1 MFFKKKIIVT
11 EEMKQTLQ
19 SFDEISWASCCG
31 IPYKKESYYPYIQET
46 SQASVEKILKHTMNY
61 SDTVCLEICSKKVC
75 CVNQKGQTNC
85 GKCDRLPCERFTK
98 DPTVS
103 DEQNEENLKKMLA
116 RLKG

>member
-46 SQASVEKILKHTMNY
+46 SQASVEKILKHTMGRVLWRN
-61 SDTVCLEICSKKVC
+61 SKRYELR
-75 CVNQKGQTNC
+75 QG
-85 GKCDRLPCERFTK
+85 
-98 DPTVS
+98 
-103 DEQNEENLKKMLA
+103 
-116 RLKG
+116 

>member
-19 SFDEISWASCCG
+19 SFDEIYWASCCG

-61 SDTVCLEICSKKVC
+61 SDTVCL
-75 CVNQKGQTNC
+75 VNLFKEGLLC
-85 GKCDRLPCERFTK
+85 
-98 DPTVS
+98 
-103 DEQNEENLKKMLA
+103 
-116 RLKG
+116 

>member
-31 IPYKKESYYPYIQET
+31 IPYIQET

-61 SDTVCLEICSKKVC
+61 SDTVCL
-75 CVNQKGQTNC
+75 VNLFKEGLLC
-85 GKCDRLPCERFTK
+85 
-98 DPTVS
+98 
-103 DEQNEENLKKMLA
+103 
-116 RLKG
+116 

>member
-46 SQASVEKILKHTMNY
+46 SQASVEKILKHTMRTQFIRG
-61 SDTVCLEICSKKVC
+61 SITATVDV
-75 CVNQKGQTNC
+75 
-85 GKCDRLPCERFTK
+85 
-98 DPTVS
+98 
-103 DEQNEENLKKMLA
+103 
-116 RLKG
+116 

>member
-61 SDTVCLEICSKKVC
+61 SDTVCLVNLFKEGISRADAFILQTAFSISHSSPQAILYIFILLIAPISSK
-75 CVNQKGQTNC
+75 TFII
-85 GKCDRLPCERFTK
+85 R
-98 DPTVS
+98 
-103 DEQNEENLKKMLA
+103 
-116 RLKG
+116 